1 MGNNFQNISVI
12 IPFNDS
18 KEALRKA
25 LQSLIYQTLRPNE
38 IIIVNSTKSDDSQAV
53 INEFINSIDIIVHHE
68 DYAYP
73 GKARNIG
80 VSIAN
85 NDWIAFLDVQTTPD
99 PAWLENVYKMSTEH
113 KYDCVLGLTRVD
125 ASSYFQRML
134 RAASYGRVD
143 YPTIPGS
150 IMKKNIFNT
159 VGGFNENVRAGEDI
173 EWRERLEKQGILV
186 GIPEAS
192 LLNYKGLKNDVRSVI
207 KKYFIAAYHTAH
219 IDIQSNTKS
228 IYFSI
233 FIVFFSIIIIKWNY
247 IIGWN
252 EESLFFIPH
261 ITKIYLLCI
270 SLFLILYHI
279 FNYFIKKIKIN
290 ETILNMLKIIFIIFF
305 SGLIF
310 NWNRIFAKWVEDAV
324 WYVPHISKIYL
335 SILIIVSVTFRGVII
350 PLKKKVQAS
359 YLFPINWFFVGIL
372 GLILDLTKAPGYIYG
387 GMVLLISKIGIG
399 RNSEV
404 SK

>member
-1 MGNNFQNISVI
+1 MYNNFQNISVI

-18 KEALRKA
+18 KDALRKA
-25 LQSLIYQTLRPNE
+25 LQSLIYQTLKPNE
-38 IIIVNSTKSDDSQAV
+38 IVIVNSTQSDDSIEV
-53 INEFINSIDIIVHHE
+53 INEFKNSIDIIDYHE

-85 NDWIAFLDVQTTPD
+85 NEWIAFLDIQTTPD
-99 PAWLENVYKMSTEH
+99 SVWLENVHKMTTEC
-113 KYDCVLGLTRVD
+113 KYDCVLGLTRID
-125 ASSYFQRML
+125 ATNYFQRML

-150 IMKKNIFNT
+150 IIKKDIFNT
-159 VGGFNENVRAGEDI
+159 VGGFNDNVRAGEDI
-173 EWRERLEKQGILV
+173 EWRERLKKQGLRV

-192 LLNYKGLKNDVRSVI
+192 LLNYKGLKNDIKSVI

-219 IDIQSNTKS
+219 VDIQSNIKA

-233 FIVFFSIIIIKWNY
+233 FILLFSIILIKWNY
-247 IIGWN
+247 IIGFS
-252 EESLFFIPH
+252 EENMLFIPH

-270 SLFLILYHI
+270 SIFLMFYHI
-279 FNYFIKKIKIN
+279 INIFLKKIKIN
-290 ETILNMLKIIFIIFF
+290 VTILNVLKIIFIILF

-324 WYVPHISKIYL
+324 WYFPHISKIYVSFL
-335 SILIIVSVTFRGVII
+335 FIVSVSFRGII
-350 PLKKKVQAS
+350 MPLKKKVQTN
-359 YLFPINWFFVGIL
+359 YLFPINWIFVGIL

-387 GMVLLISKIGIG
+387 GMLLLISKFGIG
-399 RNSEV
+399 RNRKV
-404 SK
+404 FK